1 MKKTTQ
7 MLITAAALLSAT
19 LPALAAHA
27 QMDPAASQA
36 ESRQDSRE
44 ATQAS
49 ERQANSRRE
58 QADRA
63 NQTREREANN
73 SREQADR
80 ANQTRERMAN
90 NSREQADRANQTRER
105 EANAKRASSLEAG
118 RDAKAQPPQ

>member
-80 ANQTRERMAN
+80 ANQTRER
-90 NSREQADRANQTRER
+90 